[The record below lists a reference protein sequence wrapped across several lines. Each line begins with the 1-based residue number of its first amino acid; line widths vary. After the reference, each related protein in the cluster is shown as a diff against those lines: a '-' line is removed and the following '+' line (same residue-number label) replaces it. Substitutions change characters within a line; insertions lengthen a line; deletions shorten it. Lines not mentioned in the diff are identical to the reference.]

1 MLKWMIKEDD
11 FTIQI
16 KAELIKNK
24 DLLSKETYWPEDSQ
38 RNRLLRKYN
47 LRHGKNDP
55 TLYSTE
61 GYLAQLVPALEMTYA
76 LRHILG
82 IKGGEGRIWNA
93 DESLTSRYEVK
104 KGGWG
109 V

>member
-1 MLKWMIKEDD
+1 MKEDE
-11 FTIQI
+11 FTTQI
-16 KAELIKNK
+16 KAEIVKNK
-24 DLLSKETYWPEDSQ
+24 DLSSKQTYWPVDSH

-47 LRHGKNDP
+47 LKYGKNDS
-55 TLYSTE
+55 TLYSKQ

-93 DESLTSRYEVK
+93 DESLTSRFELK
-104 KGGWG
+104 NGGWG
-109 V
+109 I